1 MAKAALGPIIGATI
15 TSADVD
21 KASAPYAKDLAYK
34 VLDRGTIGAHQAT
47 VWACPAQAGARFLVM
62 GPASGERQFIRFV
75 EVPPVPGYRA
85 MTTYGWHSLEIT
97 VEDVDAIPPK
107 LKGSQFKIIGDP
119 HDLGVGSNASAPKGS
134 LIRAMQVVGLAEDV
148 LYLTQIPTDGRRP
161 HLPNAKT
168 FIDRIFIVPL
178 GSPNM
183 DRTRDWYIEKFA
195 NVEKGVEARG
205 FALKLLND
213 ALGVP
218 ADTKTSICTVKFPGQ
233 TLIEIDDY
241 PPAAK
246 PRPRHVNSLPPGIA
260 TISFAVDSLDR
271 VGLPFV
277 APPRVVAEG
286 PHRGKRV
293 GVVVGSATELL
304 ELVQE

>member
-1 MAKAALGPIIGATI
+1 M
-15 TSADVD
+15 VE
-21 KASAPYAKDLAYK
+21 APAY
-34 VLDRGTIGAHQAT
+34 
-47 VWACPAQAGARFLVM
+47 
-62 GPASGERQFIRFV
+62 
-75 EVPPVPGYRA
+75 PGYKA

-97 VEDVDAIPPK
+97 VEDVDAIPPR
-107 LKGSQFKIIGDP
+107 LKASQFKIIGDP
-119 HDLGVGSNASAPKGS
+119 HDLGVGSNSTAPKGS
-134 LIRAMQVVGLAEDV
+134 LIRAMQVIGLAEDV
-148 LYLTQIPTDGRRP
+148 LYLTQIPTDGKRP
-161 HLPNAKT
+161 HLPNAKS

-183 DRTRDWYIEKFA
+183 DNTREWYIDKFA

-246 PRPRHVNSLPPGIA
+246 PRPRHPNSLPPGIA
-260 TISFAVDSLDR
+260 TISFAVDALDR

-277 APPRVVAEG
+277 AAPRVVAD
-286 PHRGKRV
+286 PPYRGKKV
-293 GVVVGSATELL
+293 GVVVGSATELI
-304 ELVQE
+304 ELVEEKAGHVP